1 MATDHKLTASAPR
14 TADAAVANAGITA
27 PDYVRVCLQ
36 SFNRF
41 SVEELYLMLRLRS
54 EVFVLEQQC
63 LYEDIDDAD
72 QNAMHVLVWQRHK
85 LLAYGRLLPADSDQP
100 CVRIGRIIIACP
112 WRGAGYSRWLIG
124 LLRACA
130 EQLWPDSCIVL
141 SAQTHLQGLYQSCGF
156 SACGQ
161 PYDEDGISHIDMR
174 WQGRV

>member
-1 MATDHKLTASAPR
+1 METDHKLTASAAQP
-14 TADAAVANAGITA
+14 ADAAVDDAGIVV
-27 PDYVRVCLQ
+27 PDNVRVCLR
-36 SFNRF
+36 SFDRF

-54 EVFVLEQQC
+54 KVFVLEQRC
-63 LYEDIDDAD
+63 LYEDIDGAD

-85 LLAYGRLLPADSDQP
+85 LLGYGRLLPADSNQP
-100 CVRIGRIIIACP
+100 CVRIGRIIVASA

-130 EQLWPDSCIVL
+130 AQLWPDTCIKL

-161 PYDEDGISHIDMR
+161 AYDEDGISHIDMR
-174 WQGRV
+174 WHARV

>member
-1 MATDHKLTASAPR
+1 MATDHKLTACTTQS
-14 TADAAVANAGITA
+14 ADAAVANAGIVV
-27 PDYVRVCLQ
+27 PDNVRVCLQ

-63 LYEDIDDAD
+63 LYEDIDGAD
-72 QNAMHVLVWQRHK
+72 QDAMHVLVWQRHK
-85 LLAYGRLLPADSDQP
+85 LLGYGRLLPPDSDQP
-100 CVRIGRIIIACP
+100 RVRIGRIIVASA
-112 WRGAGYSRWLIG
+112 WRGAGYSRWLIR

-130 EQLWPDSCIVL
+130 EQLWPGTCIEL

-161 PYDEDGISHIDMR
+161 PYDEDGISHINMR
-174 WQGRV
+174 WQAHV